1 MTGIPSAAEIEA
13 AKTALQANLPQP
25 PKKQEEEG
33 SIAEGV
39 FDIAGNVMVEGVGEV
54 VGSVVGTV
62 VEGAGTVV
70 VATGEAVVTVIGGI
84 FEGLG

>member
-1 MTGIPSAAEIEA
+1 MTGIPTEAEIEA
-13 AKTALQANLPQP
+13 AKVALQANLPQQ
-25 PKKQEEEG
+25 PKKEEES

-70 VATGEAVVTVIGGI
+70 VATGEAVVTVIGGL